1 MSLAP
6 RPGHC
11 RRRVVASGLFEASW
25 TAVCTR
31 LTTAPATEGRRRYD
45 SWRVF
50 CMNFVGMPVVVKG
63 NRSLIGRMKMEDG
76 DRQKCPAIGV
86 HMYHLDRPS

>member
-1 MSLAP
+1 
-6 RPGHC
+6 
-11 RRRVVASGLFEASW
+11 
-25 TAVCTR
+25 
-31 LTTAPATEGRRRYD
+31 
-45 SWRVF
+45 
-50 CMNFVGMPVVVKG
+50 MNFVGMPVAVKG